1 MPHVDAE
8 VGIFNDF
15 SLSFDEDVQA
25 IDNGFIS
32 LKIPANME
40 QEYIEG
46 VRFKKYNTYS
56 GIDKNSII
64 LTAPSCIDYDDILK
78 NEELDNIP
86 GDHGMENI
94 MDGFEKIGKGLPDNW
109 YNMEK
114 TMLLVDSND
123 YSFWDINQGASFLL
137 AASSKYILTSMC
149 SEVMLYEREDI
160 KAIMYIT
167 HKKDGT
173 EYVMATIYDAN
184 DLNSSCTLTLYL
196 DSIEDAY
203 RLLNSIEMLEYDTL
217 DPVRAT

>member
-1 MPHVDAE
+1 MKKKSVKIAAVIIGIAVIAWFCINILLPRVLIYTAVQEYMPHVNAE

-40 QEYIEG
+40 QEYTEG
-46 VRFKKYNTYS
+46 NSLKKYITNSET
-56 GIDKNSII
+56 DKSSII
-64 LTAPSCIDYDDILK
+64 LTAPSCIDYDDILT

-86 GDHGMENI
+86 GDHDMENI
-94 MDGFEKIGKGLPDNW
+94 MDGFEKIGKGLPDNY

-114 TMLLVDSND
+114 TMLLVDSSD

-160 KAIMYIT
+160 KAINVY
-167 HKKDGT
+167 
-173 EYVMATIYDAN
+173 Y
-184 DLNSSCTLTLYL
+184 
-196 DSIEDAY
+196 
-203 RLLNSIEMLEYDTL
+203 
-217 DPVRAT
+217 P